1 MKAIVLTYAELNKKD
16 KELLKNTNVFKIACN
31 TYCAELKPDIRL
43 CADNIVDKCLECDT
57 CDVLSVDYD
66 ASIETDR
73 VIRCAT
79 LPRLHSSLLYCIEWL
94 ILKGYDNIL
103 LVANNLF
110 ATGNE
115 IKKSFQELNKKGVND
130 LKSCAYIYK
139 YSTEGVFD
147 VPTVSIEEF
156 LNMEE
161 NTEFM
166 PLTEED
172 KLLGRTT
179 PRKKTILEKQALSE
193 AYQYEICLIGRDN
206 VSVVGGNIIDSILSY
221 ENKQKLMS
229 GVEELE
235 ANGFKIK
242 RITSCVVEEKV
253 PEEKPVVVTKKKKTR
268 TK

>member
-1 MKAIVLTYAELNKKD
+1 MKAIVLTYAELNKEEEK
-16 KELLKNTNVFKIACN
+16 LLKETDVFKIACN
-31 TYCAELKPDIRL
+31 AHCPELKPNIRL
-43 CADNIVDKCLECDT
+43 CADNIVDKCLACDT

-66 ASIETDR
+66 ASVETDR
-73 VIRCAT
+73 VIRVAT
-79 LPRLHSSLLYCIEWL
+79 LPRLHSSLLYCTEWL

-110 ATGNE
+110 ATGNT
-115 IKKSFQELNKKGVND
+115 IKKSFQELNKQGINE
-130 LKSCAYIYK
+130 LKKCAYIYK
-139 YSTEGVFD
+139 YSKEGVFD
-147 VPTVSIEEF
+147 MPTVSIEEF

-193 AYQYEICLIGRDN
+193 AYQYEICTIGLN
-206 VSVVGGNIIDSILSY
+206 NASIVGGNIIDSILSF

-229 GVEELE
+229 GVEEIE
-235 ANGFKIK
+235 CNGFRIK
-242 RITSCVVEEKV
+242 RITSCVIEEKKH
-253 PEEKPVVVTKKKKTR
+253 EEKPVVVKKKKTR